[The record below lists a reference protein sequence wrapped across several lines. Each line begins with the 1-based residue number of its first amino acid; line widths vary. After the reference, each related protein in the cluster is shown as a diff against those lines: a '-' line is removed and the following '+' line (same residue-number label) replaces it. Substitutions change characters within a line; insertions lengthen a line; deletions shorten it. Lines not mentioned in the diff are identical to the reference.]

1 MASPE
6 SQERLM
12 ELKLSF
18 CSVQG
23 EIEEGEG
30 CARDISSS
38 FSGNSIVSWSFWN
51 PVMSLVL

>member
-1 MASPE
+1 MASAV